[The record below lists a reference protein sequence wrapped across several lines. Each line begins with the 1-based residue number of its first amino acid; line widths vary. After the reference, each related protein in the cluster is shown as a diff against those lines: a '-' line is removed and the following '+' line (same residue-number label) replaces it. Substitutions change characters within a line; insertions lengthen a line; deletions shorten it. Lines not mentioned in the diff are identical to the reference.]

1 MKKLI
6 SFFTIF
12 NVMGTRK
19 MYPRFFYKISNK
31 GKKEYKFLYRI
42 NYIIIIKMWVHEIG
56 GQKYYLYIS
65 VYFFSLFSV
74 CSIYLHLILFI
85 INTFSYFVL

>member
-1 MKKLI
+1 MGVNKMKKLI

-42 NYIIIIKMWVHEIG
+42 NYNNKDVG
-56 GQKYYLYIS
+56 
-65 VYFFSLFSV
+65 
-74 CSIYLHLILFI
+74 
-85 INTFSYFVL
+85 T